1 MSITQNGATPAVLI
15 TGASSGIGAACALHL
30 DQLGWHVFAGA
41 RTMQDADT
49 LRHNASE
56 RLTPLLLDVTDAG
69 SIAAAVE
76 TIKAAVGAAGLA
88 GLVNN
93 AGVVVVGPLECLPA
107 EELHAQFA
115 VNVLGLIAVTQ
126 AFLPLLRQGQGRIVN
141 MGSLAGKVAFPL
153 WGPYAASKF
162 AVEALTDAL
171 RMELLPWHLM
181 VSLVEPFVIAT
192 PLWEKIAQRTRENST
207 QNARQLYGPLLTYVD
222 DSMPRTGRN
231 GLPADKVAKAVV
243 HALTAGKPKTRYVVT
258 KPGLSFM
265 IRLLRLLPDRTRDR
279 LLKQSLPNYPSPSGK
294 KDRPR

>member
-1 MSITQNGATPAVLI
+1 MSTTQNGTTPAVLI

-30 DQLGWHVFAGA
+30 DQLGWRVFASV
-41 RTMQDADT
+41 RTEQDADA
-49 LRHNASE
+49 LQHKASD
-56 RLTPLLLDVTDAG
+56 RLTPLFLDVTDAG
-69 SIAAAVE
+69 SITAVVE
-76 TIKAAVGAAGLA
+76 TITAAVGAAGLA

-107 EELHAQFA
+107 NELQAQFA
-115 VNVLGLIAVTQ
+115 VNVLGLVAVTQ

-192 PLWEKIAQRTRENST
+192 PLWKKIAPRLSENST
-207 QNARQLYGPLLTYVD
+207 QDAQRLYGPLLSYVD
-222 DSMPRTGRN
+222 DSMPRTGQS

-243 HALTAGKPKTRYVVT
+243 DALTAKTPKTRYVVT
-258 KPGLSFM
+258 KPGLSLM

-279 LLKQSLPNYPSPSGK
+279 LLRQSLPKYP
-294 KDRPR
+294 